1 MIFPYNDY
9 YLQYKRSF
17 YLHAG
22 SHVQTD
28 FKQTTCPLV
37 TANVTLR
44 TVTYSWL
51 ILPDQ
56 NCFHHARNRR
66 LDRLRVGRSCWF
78 HRRLDRKKYN
88 KLRDRYHSSP
98 TYLVFSYDIA
108 PDKLSPCSQ
117 VFHGPTNSDL
127 NALVTEI
134 DRIELSQLK
143 KKSKQIELSQTILEL
158 CHWMH

>member
-28 FKQTTCPLV
+28 FKQTTYPLV

-44 TVTYSWL
+44 MVTYSWL

-56 NCFHHARNRR
+56 NCFHHARNISEQRA
-66 LDRLRVGRSCWF
+66 WF
-78 HRRLDRKKYN
+78 YQSKTWSIEGWPL
-88 KLRDRYHSSP
+88 LLISSK
-98 TYLVFSYDIA
+98 TWSEKI
-108 PDKLSPCSQ
+108 
-117 VFHGPTNSDL
+117 
-127 NALVTEI
+127 
-134 DRIELSQLK
+134 
-143 KKSKQIELSQTILEL
+143 
-158 CHWMH
+158 